1 MRESNYSLSSQI
13 SENIRLEKQVEIQQN
28 VITELKSKADLIEK
42 DDSGQ
47 LSSKD
52 QVAELLVDIENLEAI
67 NKEKAILLE
76 TVKTENAIVS
86 DKLDILEEK
95 NKELENYIERLHKDT
110 VKDVAIS
117 EELSS
122 TNFNLNVTNV
132 ERTL

>member
-76 TVKTENAIVS
+76 TVKTENEIVI
-86 DKLDILEEK
+86 D
-95 NKELENYIERLHKDT
+95 
-110 VKDVAIS
+110 
-117 EELSS
+117 
-122 TNFNLNVTNV
+122 
-132 ERTL
+132 

>member
-13 SENIRLEKQVEIQQN
+13 SENIGLEKQVEIQQN

-76 TVKTENAIVS
+76 TVKTENEIVG
-86 DKLDILEEK
+86 DELDILEEK
-95 NKELENYIERLHKDT
+95 NKELKLY
-110 VKDVAIS
+110 
-117 EELSS
+117 
-122 TNFNLNVTNV
+122 
-132 ERTL
+132 

>member
-13 SENIRLEKQVEIQQN
+13 SENIGLEKQVEIQQN
-28 VITELKSKADLIEK
+28 VITEVKSKADLIEK

-76 TVKTENAIVS
+76 TVKTENENLFNIEIVNA
-86 DKLDILEEK
+86 KEK
-95 NKELENYIERLHKDT
+95 G
-110 VKDVAIS
+110 V
-117 EELSS
+117 
-122 TNFNLNVTNV
+122 
-132 ERTL
+132 

>member
-76 TVKTENAIVS
+76 TVKTENEKVS
-86 DKLDILEEK
+86 NKLDILEEK

>member
-13 SENIRLEKQVEIQQN
+13 SENIGLEKQVEIQQN

-76 TVKTENAIVS
+76 TVKTENEKVS
-86 DKLDILEEK
+86 NKLDILEEK

-122 TNFNLNVTNV
+122 TNFNFVTY
-132 ERTL
+132 RI